1 MIRNIIFDMG
11 QVLIRWHPEL
21 LIAHLGLP
29 EDDRKLVI
37 REVFHSVEW
46 VRLDRGTISEEDAAA
61 SICRRLPACL
71 HAGAETLVKDWWKRP
86 LVPMPGMAELVG
98 ELKANGYGIYL
109 LSNAS
114 LRLREYFHRI
124 PGSEHFDGLMVSAE
138 QKLLKPQH
146 EIYTRLFEAFSL
158 KPEECFFIDDAPV
171 NIEGALQA
179 GMPGAIFRGDV
190 TALRRELR
198 ENGIRCNP

>member
-21 LIAHLGLP
+21 LIADLDLS
-29 EDDRKLVI
+29 EDDRGPVI
-37 REVFHSVEW
+37 REVFQSVEW
-46 VRLDRGTISEEDAAA
+46 VRLDRGTVSEEDAVAA
-61 SICRRLPACL
+61 MCRRLPDHL
-71 HAGAETLVKDWWKRP
+71 HGAAETLVNDWWKRP
-86 LVPMPGMAELVG
+86 LVPMPGMAELVE
-98 ELKANGYGIYL
+98 ELKANGYGVYL

-124 PGSEHFDGLMVSAE
+124 PGAEHFDGLMVSSE

-146 EIYTRLFEAFSL
+146 EIYERLFEVFSL
-158 KPEECFFIDDAPV
+158 EPESCFFIDDAPA
-171 NIEGALQA
+171 NIEGAFQA
-179 GMPGAIFRGDV
+179 GMPGAVFRGDV

-198 ENGIRCNP
+198 ENGIRCRE